1 MVFLMINIKRRLA
14 QVPNLG
20 MICTIAMTSA
30 IEYFLS
36 TLQEEKALHINIST
50 NGFPICQVTD

>member
-1 MVFLMINIKRRLA
+1 M
-14 QVPNLG
+14 
-20 MICTIAMTSA
+20 IAMTSA
-30 IEYFLS
+30 TEYFFS